1 MTTLFAIVKT
11 NCGREVRR
19 IDANSKISDAATSEF
34 TKQYSDFFSLCGAEE
49 RKKRRF
55 EDTWTKANEDEV
67 LFIEN
72 FVDGIGISDAIK
84 DPTSVSIFDPA
95 KDMPYLRG
103 MFTTS
108 EEGFEK
114 ILFQLVDY
122 RHLIIRAKGDRWW
135 YFRES
140 GGRKTYIE
148 QLSDSF
154 CFDSKLTAVCEGR
167 FLYFRSF
174 KNASM
179 LFDLSKYMKEAS
191 VETVVEFLSH
201 NSIETPENALEFA
214 DAFNSTH
221 KRLVSAVIG
230 YGALDRLAPREI
242 QVRAKKSRAN
252 VDIDISDSGKVIIPE
267 DAVAREK
274 VLQFLANVIVSSYLD
289 DDSDYEAQATRR
301 L

>member
-1 MTTLFAIVKT
+1 
-11 NCGREVRR
+11 
-19 IDANSKISDAATSEF
+19 
-34 TKQYSDFFSLCGAEE
+34 
-49 RKKRRF
+49 
-55 EDTWTKANEDEV
+55 
-67 LFIEN
+67 
-72 FVDGIGISDAIK
+72 
-84 DPTSVSIFDPA
+84 
-95 KDMPYLRG
+95 MPYLRG

-140 GGRKTYIE
+140 GRRKTYIE

-154 CFDSKLTAVCEGR
+154 CFDSTVCEGR

-242 QVRAKKSRAN
+242 QVRAKK
-252 VDIDISDSGKVIIPE
+252 IKG
-267 DAVAREK
+267 
-274 VLQFLANVIVSSYLD
+274 
-289 DDSDYEAQATRR
+289 
-301 L
+301 